1 MVGTDAE
8 DKVISPEAVALLMMM
23 ADAVQLLRASIAVC
37 KCGAVMGWRAIF
49 LCLLERNQTINQYF
63 VTKSN

>member
-23 ADAVQLLRASIAVC
+23 ADAVQFLLASIAV
-37 KCGAVMGWRAIF
+37 V
-49 LCLLERNQTINQYF
+49 
-63 VTKSN
+63 